1 MAGGP
6 LLPSSVYLG
15 GASGNLSPQF
25 YVSGAASGSGA
36 VANSYI
42 EGVAVIANLNSA
54 ADSPAVYQFNLPE
67 VLPTGTLKLRVLA
80 WANASA
86 GVAKLTVKDAGT
98 APGSNIAGTTMT
110 SETQLSQ
117 TWATADIIVENKIT
131 MTGAGQ
137 TANNIYTVVATWNAT
152 GWTLAVQSV
161 WQLSLIWE

>member
-25 YVSGAASGSGA
+25 YIPATNTNGGGA
-36 VANSYI
+36 I
-42 EGVAVIANLNSA
+42 EGTAVIANLNAA
-54 ADSPAVYQFNLPE
+54 ADSPGVYQFNLPE

-86 GVAKLTVKDAGT
+86 GIAKLTVKDGGT
-98 APGSNIAGTTMT
+98 APGSNIGASTLTT
-110 SETQLSQ
+110 ETQLSQ
-117 TWATADIIVENKIT
+117 TWATVDIIVENKIT
-131 MTGAGQ
+131 MTGGGQ

-152 GWTLAVQSV
+152 GWTLAQQSV
-161 WQLSLIWE
+161 WQLSLVWE

>member
-25 YVSGAASGSGA
+25 YIPATNTNGGGA
-36 VANSYI
+36 I
-42 EGVAVIANLNSA
+42 EGTAVIANLNAA
-54 ADSPAVYQFNLPE
+54 ADSPGVYQFNLPE

-86 GVAKLTVKDAGT
+86 GIAKLTVKDGGT

-161 WQLSLIWE
+161 WQLSLV